1 MPEVNETDFAIV
13 VFREDDGW
21 DADVLPVAVTDD
33 LKGFIRVLRQ
43 QPSIAGT
50 IGLAGI
56 DDYFFVAVRVVGSQI
71 SVLLSDIG
79 AALDY
84 PLAEQVLDYLEIP
97 VPDEDDLDQ
106 VLPVG
111 DLSIF
116 ADLGLDEMDLAAIC
130 SRLDFDSDDDPW
142 DHVEDAVESIAVRL
156 GFGPAMERALDT
168 ALGALRS
175 PAAVAGEPVTGYE
188 ATFEPAMRAALAEAG
203 AAAAAGDVPVG
214 AVVVDGAG
222 TVLARGRNRREA
234 DGDPTAHAEL
244 IAIRAAARAVG
255 RWRLDGLTLVV
266 TLEPCTMCAGAVTT
280 ARLSRLVFGAADPR
294 AGAVGSVWDVVRD
307 QRTSP
312 VPEVIG
318 GPLAA
323 ECRAVLTR
331 FFGERR

>member
-1 MPEVNETDFAIV
+1 MPPARAQEKQPRRHPRRRYVLTVAMPEVNETDFAIV
-13 VFREDDGW
+13 VFREDDRW
-21 DADVLPVAVTDD
+21 DADVLPAAVTDD
-33 LKGFIRVLRQ
+33 LKGFIRALRQ

-56 DDYFFVAVRVVGSQI
+56 DDYFFVAIRVIGNQV

-156 GFGPAMERALDT
+156 GFGAAMERALDS
-168 ALGALRS
+168 ALG
-175 PAAVAGEPVTGYE
+175 T
-188 ATFEPAMRAALAEAG
+188 
-203 AAAAAGDVPVG
+203 
-214 AVVVDGAG
+214 
-222 TVLARGRNRREA
+222 
-234 DGDPTAHAEL
+234 
-244 IAIRAAARAVG
+244 
-255 RWRLDGLTLVV
+255 
-266 TLEPCTMCAGAVTT
+266 
-280 ARLSRLVFGAADPR
+280 
-294 AGAVGSVWDVVRD
+294 
-307 QRTSP
+307 
-312 VPEVIG
+312 
-318 GPLAA
+318 
-323 ECRAVLTR
+323 
-331 FFGERR
+331 